1 MIAFFHKVVT
11 RLKIAIG
18 FFIPISIKR
27 FLLKLWKLTYIISPF
42 SIKLK
47 REIPTNYKIGMAV
60 LAFERPD
67 YLRACLD
74 SLFQTYIENYDI
86 TFLLQDDGSSDP
98 LVKDILNIERSPK
111 Y

>member
-1 MIAFFHKVVT
+1 
-11 RLKIAIG
+11 
-18 FFIPISIKR
+18 
-27 FLLKLWKLTYIISPF
+27 
-42 SIKLK
+42 
-47 REIPTNYKIGMAV
+47 MAV

-74 SLFQTYIENYDI
+74 SLFQTDIENYDI

-111 Y
+111 YKIHRLFTEKDIIQQEQLLIKRCGI